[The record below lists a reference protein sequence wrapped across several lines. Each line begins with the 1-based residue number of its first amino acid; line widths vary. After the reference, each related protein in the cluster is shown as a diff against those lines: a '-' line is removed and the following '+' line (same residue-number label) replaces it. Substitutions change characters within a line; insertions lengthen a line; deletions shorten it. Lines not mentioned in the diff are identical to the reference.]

1 MRTNKT
7 TIRFNDELSIVP
19 SSIDDFKKTKQF
31 KDNMSMNGGR
41 TLRIDLVAT
50 HSGRL
55 TRNNGFYLPQKMRDG
70 VGTFTE
76 SYGKPILIHHDQH
89 QDPVGRVIS
98 AKYIDTSID
107 FHGNQNQEALVRGL
121 SKNELTFGASLSI
134 IESMIEDD
142 RFSDPGYPGLGYI
155 LVTADLTDPEAI
167 QKVMDKRYLTV
178 SVGATTDKA
187 ICSICKKDMVEEG
200 FCEHKPGKVY
210 DDKKCF
216 LTAGSLS
223 YDELSFI
230 NTPADSLAQI
240 IRVYNGAMQNVASS
254 DELKDSVKETC
265 PQDKILYDSHGSST
279 NSNTIV
285 PTFYFTD
292 QTGSSLQD
300 SVKNQKSLT
309 GGISMDEVTQD
320 ETQMLL
326 DADKHYEDMI
336 EFGLNLGLCETGFE
350 DKKLSTEQRKGMSK
364 STFCKP
370 GERKYPVPD
379 LAHARVAMAYAKKNN
394 ESSAVIACIRRKAAA
409 LGGAFKSSKKDNW
422 EDEIDDILEDE
433 ANRKLTPEELALKKE
448 EKKVKKEKKKAL
460 KEQKKFDKINRHMP
474 QPHEDS
480 AADAKVDPKTEDC
493 GCAEI
498 KNQLDTLTQEL
509 KDVYVE
515 REDVQQIYVNQ
526 VSQLKK
532 ELADTLVRLSAIKDA
547 KVVPNKDN
555 SIAITDF
562 TELSL
567 EDLFKKSLELRQ
579 GLDISAVISKLND
592 GMASVPSET
601 VADPTHNKG
610 FEKAPKDT
618 EVGQVIVDQK
628 KVEANT
634 EIQIADHKKYYRK

>member
-1 MRTNKT
+1 MKANKT

-19 SSIDDFKKTKQF
+19 SSIDEFKKTKQF
-31 KDNMSMNGGR
+31 TDFKDNISINGGR

-55 TRNNGFYLPQKMRDG
+55 TRNNGFYLPQKMREG

-76 SYGKPILIHHDQH
+76 NYGKPLLVHHDQH
-89 QDPVGRVIS
+89 QDPVGRIVG

-121 SKNELTFGASLSI
+121 CKNELSFVASLSLVD
-134 IESMIEDD
+134 SMFNDE
-142 RFSDPGYPGLGYI
+142 RFTDPGYPGLGYI

-210 DDKKCF
+210 DDKKCY
-216 LTAGSLS
+216 LIAGSLS

-240 IRVYNGAMQNVASS
+240 IRVYNGAIQNVVSPN
-254 DELKDSVKETC
+254 ETKDSVRETC
-265 PQDKILYDSHGSST
+265 
-279 NSNTIV
+279 NIV
-285 PTFYFTD
+285 PTFYFTEKAE
-292 QTGSSLQD
+292 SSDIKD
-300 SVKNQKSLT
+300 SVPNQT

-320 ETQMLL
+320 ETQMLI

-336 EFGLNLGLCETGFE
+336 EFGLNLGLCDTGFE
-350 DKKLSTEQRKGMSK
+350 DKKLSAEQRKGMAK

-370 GERKYPVPD
+370 SERKYPVPD
-379 LAHARVAMAYAKKNN
+379 CNHAHVAMAYAKKNN
-394 ESSAVIACIRRKAAA
+394 ESSAVVSCIRRKAAS
-409 LGGAFKSSKKDNW
+409 LGCAFSNSNKDNW

-448 EKKVKKEKKKAL
+448 EKKIKKEKKKAL

-474 QPHEDS
+474 QPHEDNTIVTPVTT
-480 AADAKVDPKTEDC
+480 DTLTKPVTEDC
-493 GCAEI
+493 GCAEL
-498 KNQLDTLTQEL
+498 KNQLDILTAEL
-509 KDVYVE
+509 KDVYIE
-515 REDVQQIYVNQ
+515 REDIQQIYINQ

-532 ELADTLVRLSAIKDA
+532 ELADTLVRLSSIKDA
-547 KVVPNKDN
+547 KVVSTDQTK
-555 SIAITDF
+555 ITDF

-567 EDLFKKSLELRQ
+567 EDLFKKSLEIRD

-592 GMASVPSET
+592 GMANVPSAT
-601 VADPTHNKG
+601 VVDPTLNHA
-610 FEKAPKDT
+610 FEKVPTNT
-618 EVGQVIVDQK
+618 EVEQVIVDQK
-628 KVEANT
+628 KIEADT